1 MDYGRLYLTWC
12 HRQPLQLFEED
23 GFLESLETRDYELV
37 LALQSLCLRFAARTD
52 QNESSEEARSM
63 ADTSYRLA
71 MERIARGE
79 VQLSTL
85 QTLCVLSMVDFTG
98 LYQAMPV

>member
-1 MDYGRLYLTWC
+1 MIWC

-23 GFLESLETRDYELV
+23 NFLDSLDTRDHELV
-37 LALQSLCLRFAARTD
+37 LALQSLCLRFAVGTN
-52 QNESSEEARSM
+52 QNENAEKARSM
-63 ADTSYRLA
+63 ADMSYRLV
-71 MERIARGE
+71 MERIAQGE

-98 LYQAMPV
+98 L

>member
-1 MDYGRLYLTWC
+1 MTWC

-23 GFLESLETRDYELV
+23 NFLDSLATRDHELIM
-37 LALQSLCLRFAARTD
+37 ALQSLSLRFAAGTT
-52 QNESSEEARSM
+52 EKEISEKTKSL
-63 ADTSYRLA
+63 ADMSYRLV
-71 MERIARGE
+71 MERVAQGE

-98 LYQAMPV
+98 L